1 MQTLYAPKIIA
12 EVLAAGN
19 PALAGRHQKFFRAF
33 PGGYG
38 EGDRFAGLTVPQL
51 RGIAGKYVKAA
62 GLQDIN
68 ALLDSPWHEARLAAF
83 VLLNGFATA
92 AAAAFPFGRKPLQWG
107 EYLDKD
113 AGAKR
118 LRSLPANPGEADYA
132 QCLGL
137 YLARREAVNNWDL
150 VDVSAHIVLGP
161 AIYHDVSVNAGKTL
175 LERLAESGRLWCE
188 RMSVVSSWYAVK
200 RDEYKYTLSLAEFFM
215 RHKHDLMHK
224 ACGWMLREVGKR
236 NREVLSAFLENHACA
251 MPRTMLRY
259 AIEHYGEK
267 ERAGWRAKAFQA

>member
-1 MQTLYAPKIIA
+1 MRAHASEIVA

-19 PALAGRHQKFFRAF
+19 PALAVRHQKFFRAF

-51 RGIAGKYVKAA
+51 RGIAGKYAKSA

-68 ALLDSPWHEARLAAF
+68 ALLDSPWHEARFVAL
-83 VLLNGFATA
+83 VLLNGFSTA
-92 AAAAFPFGRKPLQWG
+92 AAAVFPFGQKPLPWS
-107 EYLDKD
+107 EYMDKD
-113 AGAKR
+113 AGARR
-118 LRSLPANPGEADYA
+118 LRSLPANPGGADYA
-132 QCLGL
+132 QCQGL

-150 VDVSAHIVLGP
+150 VDVSAPVALGP
-161 AIYHDVSVNAGKTL
+161 AIYHDATVSAGKTL

-188 RMSVVSSWYAVK
+188 RMSVVSGWYAIK
-200 RDEYKYTLSLAEFFM
+200 RGEYKHTLGLAEFFI

-236 NREVLSAFLENHACA
+236 DRDVLSAFLESHAHA

-259 AIEHYGEK
+259 AIEHYGEE
-267 ERAGWRAKAFQA
+267 ERAGWRAKTN